1 MPRRKRDELRWLLEP
16 PEPGQVHR
24 HFDVAEGTELTP
36 EATAALE
43 ALVRALAEPEVAGY
57 ATAES
62 CYQCSIS
69 CGSGY
74 KVAPCATKQSC
85 GSGYSCKISFS
96 AL

>member
-16 PEPGQVHR
+16 PEPGQVHLY
-24 HFDVAEGTELTP
+24 FDVAEGTELTP

-57 ATAES
+57 ATSGET
-62 CYQCSIS
+62 CSIS

-74 KVAPCATKQSC
+74 KVVPCAAKESC
-85 GSGYSCKISFS
+85 GKGYSCKITFS

>member
-16 PEPGQVHR
+16 PEPGQVHL

-57 ATAES
+57 ATSGET
-62 CYQCSIS
+62 CSIS

-74 KVAPCATKQSC
+74 KVAPCADKTSCTK
-85 GSGYSCKISFS
+85 GYSCKITFS